1 MRRLALIL
9 VALAVSAYAFAQ
21 DAPANEAHP
30 FLRWSRDP
38 AITGMAGAGLTLP
51 SVSPAFAAFA
61 NPAVIPF
68 IDGIGSAKFS
78 YGYYAPSL
86 KGTSNIALGAAFKPV
101 KRFGFALGY
110 VHQLGY
116 EKIDDVAPHDFIIGG
131 SLAFGIGDHFAMG
144 ANLRYSKSV
153 LMKDFSVSAFST
165 DIMAQIRFGG
175 FNGAIGVRS
184 VGKVLEKDDPSK
196 LPSSLAGSFSYH
208 YEVGIHTI
216 EATLDGEWYFTNNWG
231 VAAGF
236 TYGINDMGFFR
247 VGYRFASEM
256 AAVPSHL
263 AIGIGGKYMGFS
275 LEASYIT
282 LNKVIGNSVQV
293 ALGYS
298 F

>member
-1 MRRLALIL
+1 MRRLVVLL
-9 VALAVSAYAFAQ
+9 VALTVSALAFAQ
-21 DAPANEAHP
+21 GAPANEAHP

-38 AITGMAGAGLTLP
+38 ALSGMAGAGLTLP
-51 SVSPAFAAFA
+51 SVSPAFATFA
-61 NPAVIPF
+61 NPAVIPM
-68 IDGIGSAKFS
+68 IEGIGSAKFS

-86 KGTSNIALGAAFKPV
+86 KGTSNIAIGGAFKPV
-101 KRFGFALGY
+101 KRFGFAVGY

-116 EKIDDVAPHDFIIGG
+116 DKIDDVAPYDFIIGG
-131 SLAFGIGDHFAMG
+131 SLAFGIGDHFSMG

-175 FNGAIGVRS
+175 FNGALGVRS

-196 LPSSLAGSFSYH
+196 LPSSLAASFSYH
-208 YEVGIHTI
+208 YEIGIHTI
-216 EATLDGEWYFTNNWG
+216 EAALDGDWFFSNNWG
-231 VAAGF
+231 VAAGL

-247 VGYRFASEM
+247 IGYRFASDM

-263 AIGIGGKYMGFS
+263 AIGLGGKYMGFS
-275 LEASYIT
+275 LEVSYIT
-282 LNKVIGNSVQV
+282 LNKVIGNSFQV